1 MLTTVARPSPHHPLH
16 TPKKHKKTP
25 AGVVGGGPMLLLG
38 LRTHFY
44 KEFEMNARNQTW
56 DLLLQRPYNDGG
68 GENSTRVDGTLL
80 SHILYVTQ
88 PYSDDSCGAFA
99 RMGMGP
105 AGRVLGVALRLAQSY

>member
-1 MLTTVARPSPHHPLH
+1 MTLPPSSIYTHP
-16 TPKKHKKTP
+16 
-25 AGVVGGGPMLLLG
+25 AWVVGWLVGGAVTLLG

-80 SHILYVTQ
+80 GLILMTVVGRSHGWSW
-88 PYSDDSCGAFA
+88 PG
-99 RMGMGP
+99 
-105 AGRVLGVALRLAQSY
+105 GRSVWY